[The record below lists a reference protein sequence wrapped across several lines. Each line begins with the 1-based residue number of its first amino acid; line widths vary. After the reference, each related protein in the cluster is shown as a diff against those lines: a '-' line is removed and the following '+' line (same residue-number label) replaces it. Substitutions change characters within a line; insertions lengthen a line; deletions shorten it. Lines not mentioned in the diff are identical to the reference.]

1 MMTMKTFKYR
11 LFVTLLI
18 SCYFSFTSAYAA
30 SKFEWRVLLH
40 FAGKQRMLTQKMSK
54 EILLM
59 AKDINFKENQRNL
72 HKTSIQFAWVLDGLR
87 NGNKRLRLIK
97 TQNVAILK
105 QLTKVAR
112 TWKRFQKLV
121 KSALVGKISS
131 ALLKKLARQNLQ
143 LLAEMDKAVKM
154 YEQESTLILKQ
165 TQGHTINLAGKQRM
179 LTQKMTKEL
188 LLVANNIES
197 KKNQENLK
205 KTIAL
210 FDRTLKGLF
219 NGDLGLGLQGTR
231 NSAIRNQLRIIQR
244 IWKKYKSLLT
254 KKQHSQEDLIKAA
267 KLNMLLLTEMDNAV
281 KMYVIFL
288 K

>member
-1 MMTMKTFKYR
+1 MKTLKYR
-11 LFVTLLI
+11 LIVTLLI
-18 SCYFSFTSAYAA
+18 SFYLSFTSAYAA
-30 SKFEWRVLLH
+30 SPFEWRVLLH

-59 AKDINFKENQRNL
+59 AKDINFEENKHNL
-72 HKTSIQFAWVLDGLR
+72 HKSSIQFAWILDGLR

-97 TQNVAILK
+97 NQNVAILK
-105 QLTKVAR
+105 QLSIVAQS
-112 TWKRFQKLV
+112 WNKFQKLV
-121 KSALVGKISS
+121 KRALVGKISS

-154 YEQESTLILKQ
+154 YEQESTLILLKQ
-165 TQGHTINLAGKQRM
+165 PQAHTINLAGKQRM

-188 LLVANNIES
+188 LLIANNIEPE
-197 KKNQENLK
+197 KNKDNLK

-210 FDRTLKGLF
+210 FDRTLQGLLK
-219 NGDLGLGLQGTR
+219 GDLGLGLQGTR
-231 NSAIRNQLRIIQR
+231 NSAIRYQLRLIQR
-244 IWKKYKSLLT
+244 LWKKYKSLLT
-254 KKQHSQEDLIKAA
+254 KKQHSQKDLIKAA
-267 KLNMLLLTEMDNAV
+267 KLNMPLLTEMDNAV